1 MISEFYGHFKPAG
14 PPPVKGFTA
23 IHRTIVNTAK
33 PLFVVTIDGEPAV
46 SQDGQII
53 ASNAVVSTAPA
64 DQKDHYPLLSWAP
77 PLLPQD
83 LGNAAFKK
91 RYHIKYPY
99 VAGAMAHGISS
110 VELVKAAAHAGMIG
124 FFGAA
129 GLSLADLETAIMRL
143 KSELAETGS
152 QPRLPYGLNL
162 IFSGNPELEMATVN
176 LYLKHGIDLVSAAGY
191 LKLTLP
197 LLYFRIKG
205 IYRDADNT
213 VVCPNTIIAKTS
225 RLEIAKQFLSPPP
238 DKMIA
243 QLVQQEL
250 ISEEEASL
258 AGYIPVAQDLTA
270 EADSGGHTDNR
281 AAISL
286 LPSMIDLRDHLAQT
300 HQYASANVPCPCIG
314 LGGGI
319 ATPKAVAAAF
329 AMGAD
334 YVLSGSINQACVEAG
349 TSQTVKQMLA
359 AAFQTDVMM
368 APSANMFERGIKV
381 QVLKRGSLFSQRA
394 ARLYEIYRTYD
405 GISQL
410 PDDIKNELETKIFQN
425 SCEAEWERCCGFF
438 NACDPGQIEAAE
450 NNPKRKMALLFRS
463 YLGQSSRWAICGDTS
478 RQKDFQIWCGPAM
491 GAFNEWARGSFLET
505 PDHRKFK
512 TIAMNL
518 LFGACVV
525 MRRLRIAN
533 DLAAVNMNLPAS
545 IGKFTPMTIE
555 EVNEI
560 LVNT

>member
-1 MISEFYGHFKPAG
+1 MTPPLNGFFKPAG
-14 PPPVKGFTA
+14 LPPEKGLPA
-23 IHRTIVNTAK
+23 IHRAIVNTAE
-33 PLFVVTIDGEPAV
+33 PVFVVSVDGEPGV
-46 SQDGQII
+46 SQDGQIFV
-53 ASNAVVSTAPA
+53 SNAPA

-77 PLLPQD
+77 PLVPRD
-83 LGNAAFKK
+83 LGSGAFKK

-129 GLSLADLETAIMRL
+129 GLPLAGLETAIIRL
-143 KSELAETGS
+143 KSELGGTES
-152 QPRLPYGLNL
+152 QTRLPYGLNL
-162 IFSGNPELEMATVN
+162 VYSGNPELEMATVN
-176 LYLKHGIDLVSAAGY
+176 LYLKHGIDLISAAGY
-191 LKLTLP
+191 MKITLP

-213 VVCPNTIIAKTS
+213 VVCPNRIIAKTS

-243 QLVQQEL
+243 RLVDQKL
-250 ISEEEASL
+250 ISEDEASL

-286 LPSMIDLRDHLAQT
+286 LPSMIDLRDHLAQK
-300 HQYASANVPCPCIG
+300 HQYASANVPWPCIG

-319 ATPKAVAAAF
+319 ATPKAAAAAF
-329 AMGAD
+329 AMGAE

-349 TSQTVKQMLA
+349 TSQIVKQMLA
-359 AAFQTDVMM
+359 SALQTDVMM

-381 QVLKRGSLFSQRA
+381 QVLKRGTLFAQRA
-394 ARLYEIYRTYD
+394 ARLYDIYRNYD

-410 PDDIKNELETKIFQN
+410 PDDVKNELETRIFQN
-425 SCEAEWERCCGFF
+425 SLDAEWEGCCGFF

-463 YLGQSSRWAICGDTS
+463 YLGQSSRWAICGDTA

-491 GAFNEWARGSFLET
+491 GAFNEWTQGSFLEN
-505 PDHRKFK
+505 PDCREFK
-512 TIAMNL
+512 TVAMNL
-518 LFGACVV
+518 VFGACVV
-525 MRRLRIAN
+525 MRRLRIVN
-533 DLAAVNMNLPAS
+533 DLAAATMNLPAK
-545 IGKFTPMTIE
+545 IGKFTPMSIE
-555 EVNEI
+555 QINEI
-560 LVNT
+560 LKISKA

>member
-1 MISEFYGHFKPAG
+1 MPAAQ
-14 PPPVKGFTA
+14 PPEKGLTA
-23 IHRTIVNTAK
+23 LRRAIANTAK
-33 PLFVVTIDGEPAV
+33 PVFLVSIDGEPGV
-46 SQDGQII
+46 SQDGRI
-53 ASNAVVSTAPA
+53 VVSTAPSE
-64 DQKDHYPLLSWAP
+64 QTDHYPLLSWAP
-77 PLLPQD
+77 PLLPHD

-110 VELVKAAAHAGMIG
+110 VELVKAAASAKMIG

-129 GLSLADLETAIMRL
+129 GLPLADLEAAIIRL
-143 KSELAETGS
+143 KSELAATES
-152 QPRLPYGLNL
+152 QTRLPYGLNL
-162 IFSGNPELEMATVN
+162 VFSGNPELEMAMVN
-176 LYLKHGIDLVSAAGY
+176 LYLKHGIDLISAAGY
-191 LKLTLP
+191 LKITLP
-197 LLYFRIKG
+197 LLCFRIKG

-213 VVCPNTIIAKTS
+213 VVCPNKIIAKTS

-243 QLVQQEL
+243 QLVQQKL
-250 ISEEEASL
+250 ISKEEASL

-286 LPSMIDLRDHLAQT
+286 LPSMIDLRDRLAQT
-300 HQYASANVPCPCIG
+300 HQYASVSVPRPCIG

-359 AAFQTDVMM
+359 AALQTDVIM

-381 QVLKRGSLFSQRA
+381 QVLKRGSLFAQRA
-394 ARLYEIYRTYD
+394 ARLYEIYRNYD
-405 GISQL
+405 DISQL
-410 PDDIKNELETKIFQN
+410 PDDVKNELETKIFQN
-425 SCEAEWERCCGFF
+425 SLDAEWAGCRGFF
-438 NACDPGQIEAAE
+438 DTCDPGQIEAAKK
-450 NNPKRKMALLFRS
+450 NPKRKMALLFRS
-463 YLGQSSRWAICGDTS
+463 YLGKSSKWAIRGDTS

-491 GAFNEWARGSFLET
+491 GAFNEWAQGSFLEN
-505 PDHRKFK
+505 PDCREFE
-512 TIAMNL
+512 TVAMNL

-525 MRRLRIAN
+525 MRRQFLLQGFSQEMAGKN
-533 DLAAVNMNLPAS
+533 FSLPPEV
-545 IGKFTPMTIE
+545 GKFTPLTLEKM
-555 EVNEI
+555 NEI
-560 LVNT
+560 LEKV